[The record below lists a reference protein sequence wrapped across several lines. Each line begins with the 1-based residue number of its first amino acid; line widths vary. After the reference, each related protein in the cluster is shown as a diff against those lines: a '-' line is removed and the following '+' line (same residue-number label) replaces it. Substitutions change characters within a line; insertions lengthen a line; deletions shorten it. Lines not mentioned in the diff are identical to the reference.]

1 MMKWSINTYL
11 FRVQKMEVYNLKY
24 TNMHWKRQKHTL
36 DLETISLNVNFNKT
50 NLFLK
55 IFAPFV

>member
-1 MMKWSINTYL
+1 
-11 FRVQKMEVYNLKY
+11 MEVYNLKY